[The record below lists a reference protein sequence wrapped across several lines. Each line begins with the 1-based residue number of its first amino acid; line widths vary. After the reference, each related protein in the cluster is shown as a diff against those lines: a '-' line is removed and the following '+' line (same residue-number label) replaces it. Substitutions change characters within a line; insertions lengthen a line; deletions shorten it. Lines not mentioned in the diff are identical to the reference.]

1 MPAIRVIYPTSNAV
15 AAIGM
20 LCHARTTLKTVPFF
34 SPAAWRGEVSLC
46 VLDARSPNLYTD
58 LMRRSLRLQT
68 SESPREEFM
77 DVLFLGAVAVMFIA
91 IVGMTI
97 GCDLLGA
104 RQ

>member
-1 MPAIRVIYPTSNAV
+1 
-15 AAIGM
+15 
-20 LCHARTTLKTVPFF
+20 
-34 SPAAWRGEVSLC
+34 
-46 VLDARSPNLYTD
+46 
-58 LMRRSLRLQT
+58 
-68 SESPREEFM
+68 M